1 MNRRAFPQIDFGY
14 IIANEL
20 AYVADRDL
28 DGKELHEIS
37 KAVESNS
44 FAIISYKLGI
54 PIDMVKTFVGN
65 ARQLLTIICEIAST
79 GCDTA
84 VNIKVYNIDTAITFM
99 NVRGYPKSYNCI
111 FDSADFNE
119 ALETFRDY
127 KKYLMSEVCH
137 E

>member
-1 MNRRAFPQIDFGY
+1 MSRRAFPQIDFGH

-37 KAVESNS
+37 KAVERNS
-44 FAIISYKLGI
+44 FTIISEKLGI
-54 PIDMVKTFVGN
+54 PVDMVRVFIGN

-84 VNIKVYNIDTAITFM
+84 VNIKVYNIDAAIAFM

>member
-1 MNRRAFPQIDFGY
+1 MNQKAYHQIDFGY
-14 IIANEL
+14 TIANEL
-20 AYVADRDL
+20 ACVVGREL

-44 FAIISYKLGI
+44 FTIISEKLGI
-54 PIDMVKTFVGN
+54 PVDMVRVFVGN